1 MIYINLMWYRKML
14 QILYSMLAMFFFGDE
29 HWMKSANDTLTQKWK
44 KKKKKIAG
52 KEDIR

>member
-1 MIYINLMWYRKML
+1 
-14 QILYSMLAMFFFGDE
+14 MLAMFFFWDE
-29 HWMKSANDTLTQKWK
+29 HWMKSANDTLMQKW